1 MKSTAQP
8 ISEPCGL
15 TLARVAHLS
24 DEQVMAHIQ
33 AGHDDALAVL
43 FDRYH
48 RLVVSVAFKI
58 LRDFGEAED
67 VTQVVFLEIYKAS
80 AQFDPSRGTTKVWLM
95 QYAYHR
101 SMNRRQY
108 LKRRKFYDQDEG
120 ATEDA
125 GSAENAQPVN
135 GGGLFVLQELRSLV
149 REGLESLNKQQRQT
163 IQLAYFEGM
172 SLKEISEKTGES
184 IGNVRHHYYRGLMQL
199 RVYVSKGNPNGNGK
213 NSPEIVRRG
222 TIDVEA

>member
-1 MKSTAQP
+1 MKSAAQP

-15 TLARVAHLS
+15 TLARLARLS
-24 DEQVMAHIQ
+24 DEEVMAHIQ

-48 RLVVSVAFKI
+48 RLVVSIAYKI
-58 LRDFGEAED
+58 LRDLGEAED
-67 VTQVVFLEIYKAS
+67 VTQVVFLEVYKAS

-95 QYAYHR
+95 QYTYHR
-101 SMNRRQY
+101 SMNRRMY

-120 ATEDA
+120 ATEEL

-135 GGGLFVLQELRSLV
+135 GGGLFVLQELRTLV
-149 REGLESLNKQQRQT
+149 REGLASLNRQQRQT

-184 IGNVRHHYYRGLMQL
+184 IGNIRHHYYRGLGQL
-199 RVYVSKGNPNGNGK
+199 RVFVSKGNLHRKGK

>member
-1 MKSTAQP
+1 
-8 ISEPCGL
+8 
-15 TLARVAHLS
+15 
-24 DEQVMAHIQ
+24 MAHVQ

-48 RLVVSVAFKI
+48 RLVVSVAFRI
-58 LRDFGEAED
+58 LRDLGEAED

-108 LKRRKFYDQDEG
+108 LNRRKFYDQENG
-120 ATEDA
+120 TTEDSS
-125 GSAENAQPVN
+125 SAENLQPVN

-163 IQLAYFEGM
+163 LQLTYFEGM
-172 SLKEISEKTGES
+172 SLKEIAERTGES
-184 IGNVRHHYYRGLMQL
+184 IGNVRHHYYRGLMQM
-199 RVYVSKGNPNGNGK
+199 RMFVSKGNPTGNGK

>member
-1 MKSTAQP
+1 MMSPEQP

-15 TLARVAHLS
+15 TLARLARLS
-24 DEQVMAHIQ
+24 DEEVMAHIQ

-58 LRDFGEAED
+58 LRDLGEAED
-67 VTQVVFLEIYKAS
+67 VTQVVFLEVYKAS
-80 AQFDPSRGTTKVWLM
+80 AQFDPTRGTTKVWLM

-101 SMNRRQY
+101 SMNRRVY

-120 ATEDA
+120 ATADS
-125 GSAENAQPVN
+125 GFAENARPVS

-149 REGLESLNKQQRQT
+149 REGLESLNKIQRQT
-163 IQLAYFEGM
+163 IHLAYFEGL
-172 SLKEISEKTGES
+172 SLKEISERTGDS
-184 IGNVRHHYYRGLMQL
+184 IGNVRHHYYRGLGQL
-199 RVYVSKGNPNGNGK
+199 RVFVSKGNRNGNGK
-213 NSPEIVRRG
+213 KSSEVVRRG